1 MILFL
6 ISLIFVF
13 FLNYNTAFSEETFS
27 KIYDPFEVTIKQ
39 GKIKRDFVLMNSGYD
54 VNCWYYA
61 GLDPKL
67 DILEEEQMPNLALIQ
82 YQRPKEGRID
92 KLEEGAVF
100 TCVFDIDED
109 EDVVNQLKKL
119 LPKDIDKNKLRF
131 KPLPLDRLELNLMGS
146 NEKKNV
152 SIVSLDNQGL
162 GALHNSKIR
171 FTTILS
177 AKDAMLY
184 ETMLNSKA
192 GIDYELIYNYS
203 LLSDKL
209 EQRIKVKLNKNKILL
224 EQALDD
230 DSDMD
235 LRYIK
240 SLEKNPK
247 FRQAIIKEASDKK
260 ESVKREKTS
269 DDDDDID
276 LKNLG
281 HKNKNTSSG
290 KTSYG
295 VEEFSKFIDLFY
307 RSKKEKYLAA
317 TGFISLVD
325 YPDSVKKKIIVQDIS
340 YSNLKYAYLMMPT
353 IGDKSKLNLKEITMK
368 VNLNYRNTTYETRVL
383 KWTEKK
389 DWRTE
394 DNKPAI
400 IERFSLDEIA
410 DEKGASHVDNAEFK
424 IESVLEFYND
434 TKLTTELKM
443 PVINGSS
450 PVTTPFSFADTVS
463 FDFTNIFWEYPE
475 EDKNR
480 LEQIEIN
487 IKDKN
492 RNMKRIVKPEKIKG
506 TKALEF
512 PETVSVITS
521 LKSFEKDNLKINVYF
536 KKANGKRIPWQYND
550 TKLSKYFESPY
561 FMFNDEDWRNK

>member
-6 ISLIFVF
+6 LILFFVF
-13 FLNYNTAFSEETFS
+13 FLNCDMALSEENFS

-119 LPKDIDKNKLRF
+119 LPKDIDKNKLRL
-131 KPLPLDRLELNLMGS
+131 KPLPLDRLELKLMGS
-146 NEKKNV
+146 DKKDNV
-152 SIVSLDNQGL
+152 NIVSLDNQGL

-171 FTTILS
+171 FTTILT
-177 AKDAMLY
+177 AKNATLY
-184 ETMLNSKA
+184 ETLLNSKT
-192 GIDYELIYNYS
+192 GIDYNLVYNYS

-209 EQRIKVKLNKNKILL
+209 KQKIKVKLKKNKIFL
-224 EQALDD
+224 EETLNDE
-230 DSDMD
+230 SNID
-235 LRYIK
+235 LRYLK
-240 SLEKNPK
+240 SLEKCPK
-247 FRQAIIKEASDKK
+247 FIREIIKEASNRK
-260 ESVKREKTS
+260 ESVKQETS
-269 DDDDDID
+269 DGVGDDID

-281 HKNKNTSSG
+281 HKKKNVSSG
-290 KTSYG
+290 KTDYG
-295 VEEFSKFIDLFY
+295 VEEFSKFISLFY
-307 RSKKEKYLAA
+307 RSKQEKYLAA
-317 TGFISLVD
+317 AGFISLID

-340 YSNLKYAYLMMPT
+340 YDNLKYAYLMMPT
-353 IGDKSKLNLKEITMK
+353 IGDKSMLNIKEIAMK
-368 VNLNYRNTTYETRVL
+368 VSLNYKKTTYETRVL

-394 DNKPAI
+394 DNRPAI
-400 IERFSLDEIA
+400 IERFSLDKIA
-410 DEKGASHVDNAEFK
+410 DEKGASQIDNAEFR
-424 IESVLEFYND
+424 IESIFEFYND
-434 TKLTTELKM
+434 TKLITELKM

-450 PVTTPFSFADTVS
+450 PVTTPFSFADTIS
-463 FDFTNIFWEYPE
+463 FDFTNIFWEYTK

-492 RNMKRIVKPEKIKG
+492 RYIKRIVKPEKIKG
-506 TKALEF
+506 TKALEL
-512 PETVSVITS
+512 PEILSVITS

-550 TKLSKYFESPY
+550 TKLSNYFESPY
-561 FMFNDEDWRNK
+561 FMFNDEDWRNE